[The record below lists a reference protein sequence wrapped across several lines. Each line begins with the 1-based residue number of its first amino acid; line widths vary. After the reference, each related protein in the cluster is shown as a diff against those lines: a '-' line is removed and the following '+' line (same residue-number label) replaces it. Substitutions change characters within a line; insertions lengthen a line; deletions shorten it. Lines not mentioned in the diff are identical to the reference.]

1 MVQDLLADGT
11 KSRIFIMIK
20 WIVDCLSF
28 CVGLIIFVVV
38 FSPLCLTGLSVLRWF
53 PCSAFSENSQ
63 LCLHLT
69 NTEHEDEGEDDE
81 SDERKDDQEVEQV
94 VVLAVSLD
102 VLTAIPHTL
111 RLRDGL
117 RLHDGGGT

>member
-1 MVQDLLADGT
+1 M
-11 KSRIFIMIK
+11 
-20 WIVDCLSF
+20 
-28 CVGLIIFVVV
+28 V

-53 PCSAFSENSQ
+53 PCSAFSENFQ
-63 LCLHLT
+63 FCLHLT
-69 NTEHEDEGEDDE
+69 NTEYKDEGEDDE

-111 RLRDGL
+111 RLADGL